1 VATRTTSFGVSD
13 EDRPSG
19 KGPIFEAR
27 YGSSCSVCG
36 DRIEPGDMIRADG
49 DGEGGFEHEEHSEG
63 L

>member
-1 VATRTTSFGVSD
+1 MATSRFGI
-13 EDRPSG
+13 EDADMPSG

-27 YGSSCSVCG
+27 YRSTCSVCG
-36 DRIEPGDMIRADG
+36 DQIEEGDRIRADG